1 MALPLGDFMKFKF
14 KYEVMIF
21 IVNLLLIAA
30 IVFTRSSIY
39 DRVEEFGDYYDA
51 DYQLLDEVI
60 HRIEVDEVGNEFAR
74 PGQRFRFI
82 GREGAIYYELGQP
95 YKFYNEIMNLV
106 TTLSMGYMVAYLFN
120 LTGIY
125 YYLVNKLK
133 PTGFILNS
141 FTTLYM
147 ILGYDFLEAGYK
159 KLIVIF
165 FITSLFS
172 LIKRKKR
179 VRKVNVKSLDEL

>member
-1 MALPLGDFMKFKF
+1 LALPLGDFMKFKF

-21 IVNLLLIAA
+21 IINLILIAA

-39 DRVEEFGDYYDA
+39 DRVEEFGDYYNA

-60 HRIEVDEVGNEFAR
+60 HRIEVDEVGHEFAR

-95 YKFYNEIMNLV
+95 YKFYNDIMNLV
-106 TTLSMGYMVAYLFN
+106 TTLSMVYMFAFLFN

-125 YYLVNKLK
+125 YYLVNKFR
-133 PTGFILNS
+133 PTGFVLNS

-147 ILGYDFLEAGYK
+147 VLGYDFLEPGYE
-159 KLIVIF
+159 KLLVIF
-165 FITSLFS
+165 FIISLFS
-172 LIKRKKR
+172 LLKRKKR
-179 VRKVNVKSLDEL
+179 IRKVNVKSMDEL